1 MNATPSRFL
10 RCGLILWALVCL
22 AASGLVRAEEV
33 GNSRLVE
40 WAGRVEISRTNAAF
54 AAPGTSASAAQTSPS
69 TRDRRA
75 ARVARPYVLVTS
87 AAAAIEARSL
97 SVWGTALLAD
107 TGLGA

>member
-54 AAPGTSASAAQTSPS
+54 AAPGAG
-69 TRDRRA
+69 
-75 ARVARPYVLVTS
+75 
-87 AAAAIEARSL
+87 AAAEFVGQARSGPE
-97 SVWGTALLAD
+97 VRCRCRD
-107 TGLGA
+107 